1 MFRRMYIHGPE
12 LQEELI
18 TVLSNLSIHIHVES
32 VVDNVITLYD
42 DDYYNEEPLD
52 IDELYMLLV
61 DDFNQSFTMII
72 EPYTKTDFPLGDQF
86 KAFIKELPHRI
97 IDFED
102 VIVYAVL
109 RQNDPLKQAVKDFV
123 QSRINA
129 DVIHTV
135 REFIGNNM
143 NSSVSAKKLYMH
155 RNTLNYR
162 IDNFIEATN
171 INVKTFKGAN
181 AIYMLYQF

>member
-1 MFRRMYIHGPE
+1 MFRRIYIYQDE
-12 LQEELI
+12 LVDEFI
-18 TVLSNLSIHIHVES
+18 TVLSSINDNIHVES
-32 VVDNVITLYD
+32 VDDNVITLYD
-42 DDYYNEEPLD
+42 EDYYNEEPLD

-61 DDFNQSFTMII
+61 DDFNTPFTMIL
-72 EPYTKTDFPLGDQF
+72 EPYSNTSFPLQEEC
-86 KAFIKELPHRI
+86 KSFIKNLPHRI
-97 IDFED
+97 LEFED

-109 RQNDPLKQAVKDFV
+109 YQNDAMKQAVKDYI
-123 QSRINA
+123 QSQINA

-135 REFIGNNM
+135 REFIANNM

-162 IDNFIEATN
+162 IDNFIEATH

>member
-1 MFRRMYIHGPE
+1 MFRRIYIY
-12 LQEELI
+12 QEHIPDELI
-18 TVLSNLSIHIHVES
+18 AVLSSLSDMIHVET
-32 VVDNVITLYD
+32 VEDNVITLYD
-42 DDYYNEEPLD
+42 EDYYNEEPLD

-61 DDFNQSFTMII
+61 DDFKTPFTMIL
-72 EPYTKTDFPLGDQF
+72 EPYSTTPFPLQEEC
-86 KAFIKELPHRI
+86 KSFIKQLPQRI
-97 IDFED
+97 LEFED

-109 RQNDPLKQAVKDFV
+109 YQNESFKQAVKDYI
-123 QSRINA
+123 QSQINA

-135 REFIGNNM
+135 REFITNNM

-162 IDNFIEATN
+162 IDNFIDATH